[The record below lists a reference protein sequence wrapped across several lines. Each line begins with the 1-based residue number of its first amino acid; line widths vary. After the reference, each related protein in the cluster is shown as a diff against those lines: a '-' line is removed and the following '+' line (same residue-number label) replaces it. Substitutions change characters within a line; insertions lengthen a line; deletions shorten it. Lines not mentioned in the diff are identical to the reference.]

1 MLELPICRVRG
12 EALLVLLLCV
22 CMPVMDITRDLFTEQ
37 ECLRWSKRK
46 AVTIP

>member
-1 MLELPICRVRG
+1 MYYYYAFAC
-12 EALLVLLLCV
+12 
-22 CMPVMDITRDLFTEQ
+22 PVMDITRDLFTEQ